1 MVIETKVVYRAMCQH
16 GVILEYDAD
25 DFKALIRGAIREMK
39 SEYGHERYYT
49 HGTCHIQYGVLTE
62 VLDDSG
68 RHWKWSF
75 LKLRDICTIA
85 VSSIDKK
92 TFTFIERGD
101 KLL

>member
-1 MVIETKVVYRAMCQH
+1 MVIETKVVYRAFCQH
-16 GVILEYDAD
+16 GVILENEAD
-25 DFKALIRGAIREMK
+25 CFNVLIRGAIREMK

-49 HGTCHIQYGVLTE
+49 HGTCHIRFGVLTSVTE
-62 VLDDSG
+62 DG
-68 RHWKWSF
+68 KHWKTSF